1 MFLTQ
6 MTFGSNAILFVLF
19 FFIGKMFMV
28 IIGGFTYYNKSS
40 VFVEA
45 GEKLFISISF
55 VLSDIYEGDPLILVS
70 DLCDCS
76 AGVPCSV

>member
-6 MTFGSNAILFVLF
+6 MTFGSNTILLDVF
-19 FFIGKMFMV
+19 FFGKMFMV